1 MSRNLR
7 IVLTVLLLHG
17 AALWALQTGLLRRT
31 AELLIPAMM
40 LADMAEPAVKP
51 EPEPPAPP
59 VPVRQRIAPTTPT
72 PLAHMT
78 SEITIPQAKTHS
90 PCRT

>member
-51 EPEPPAPP
+51 EPEPPVPQPP
-59 VPVRQRIAPTTPT
+59 QSSP
-72 PLAHMT
+72 HCG
-78 SEITIPQAKTHS
+78 SEAS
-90 PCRT
+90 PRRASGRSRGGAGE